1 VNQTYLFLAFL
12 CVGLPLMLGL
22 AVATRFT
29 QSVAVRRTA
38 VIVGVL
44 ALLALVGVL
53 VPSAIEHPFNW
64 VLVALT
70 VGGIVFVLHAE
81 FRRR

>member
-1 VNQTYLFLAFL
+1 MNQTYLFLAFL
-12 CVGLPLMLGL
+12 CVGLPVLLVL

-29 QSVAVRRTA
+29 RSVAVRRTG

-44 ALLALVGVL
+44 ALLALLGVL
-53 VPSAIEHPFNW
+53 IPSAIDTPFNW

-70 VGGIVFVLHAE
+70 VGGIVFVLDAE